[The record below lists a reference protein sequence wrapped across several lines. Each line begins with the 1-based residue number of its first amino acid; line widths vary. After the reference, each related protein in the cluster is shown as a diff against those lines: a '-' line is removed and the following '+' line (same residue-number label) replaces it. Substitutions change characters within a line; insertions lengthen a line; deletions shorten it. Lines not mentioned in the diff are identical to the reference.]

1 MTSLYKWYQIR
12 YNIFVVQKRT
22 RCENC
27 GLVTATQ
34 LHHCIFRRDKRRP
47 ELDCGENLMPTCETC
62 HMSGEVDTPEA
73 RKTFWAAQIKRGYDM
88 EKWYNNLSMKV
99 KDDIGF
105 YTK

>member
-1 MTSLYKWYQIR
+1 
-12 YNIFVVQKRT
+12 
-22 RCENC
+22 
-27 GLVTATQ
+27 
-34 LHHCIFRRDKRRP
+34 
-47 ELDCGENLMPTCETC
+47 MPTCETC